1 MKSYKVTLFPAL
13 LAALLISG
21 KVIAHEATGSLGA
34 NARFVDYYQVT
45 CSDDGSGA
53 PASLLVQIRDNAP
66 AAAPL
71 LEVVVHKGIV
81 ARGVNA
87 AAADPGVFST
97 PIAVNG
103 TAGVFNVFVRK
114 TGAAAENY
122 TLSSHCMTGANGTG
136 LHTGTGVV
144 LRQNQ

>member
-1 MKSYKVTLFPAL
+1 MKSHQIILDLAL
-13 LAALLISG
+13 LGAFVCNSAA
-21 KVIAHEATGSLGA
+21 AHEVTGTLGA
-34 NARFVDYYQVT
+34 NAQFVDYYQVT

-66 AAAPL
+66 VAAPV
-71 LEVVVHKGIV
+71 LEVIAHKGIV
-81 ARGVNA
+81 ASGINA
-87 AAADPGVFST
+87 APADPGVFS
-97 PIAVNG
+97 PAIAVNG

-122 TLSSHCMTGANGTG
+122 TLSCHCMTGANGTG
-136 LHTGTGVV
+136 LHAGTNVV